1 MKARRV
7 RPEHM
12 SVKSNEKARRVRPEH
27 MSVKMDSY
35 SSVINAWAQ
44 KSEVKQA
51 EQWLEWMC
59 KADMKPE
66 LISDNSVINAWAHV
80 SDIRR
85 S

>member
-1 MKARRV
+1 MCKAGMK
-7 RPEHM
+7 P
-12 SVKSNEKARRVRPEH
+12 NEV
-27 MSVKMDSY
+27 SY

-51 EQWLEWMC
+51 EQWLDWMC

-85 S
+85 SVNLHDRLECKPA